1 MDFNPVQYNLENEER
16 RLLEYLSPALRQVL
30 DFQQINAAS
39 EPEIRLAW
47 QALSRVL
54 GNQFL
59 AEADA
64 AGLAVWERELGIYP
78 KAGDGLA
85 VRRARIKAAWLR
97 KPPYTL
103 RWLREWLDGVCGAG
117 NYSVGVQD
125 YTINI
130 VLEYDRLNEPSVLL
144 RDILELLR
152 PLRPSQMLVQPAMTA
167 EAVFPEYLNQKL
179 LLPSVQMA
187 FYFFNQPNDVTLLNG
202 RRTLDGSW
210 RLDQAFRGVV
220 MQTVKLVLP
229 WREQFRPMAA
239 GSLLAPEIKLPNHNR
254 AFWPKVNFVSRMFNQ
269 NAGGSKSLGI
279 NSRFASGQPEAQ
291 GGSLTRDTMW
301 RLDGE
306 MSLNGSKKLNAA
318 IVTEEL

>member
-16 RLLEYLSPALRQVL
+16 RLLEYLPPALRQVL

-152 PLRPSQMLVQPAMTA
+152 PLRPSQMLVQPAMTV

-179 LLPSVQMA
+179 LLPSVQIL
-187 FYFFNQPNDVTLLNG
+187 FQPAKRCDPAKRTAHLG
-202 RRTLDGSW
+202 R
-210 RLDQAFRGVV
+210 
-220 MQTVKLVLP
+220 
-229 WREQFRPMAA
+229 
-239 GSLLAPEIKLPNHNR
+239 
-254 AFWPKVNFVSRMFNQ
+254 
-269 NAGGSKSLGI
+269 
-279 NSRFASGQPEAQ
+279 
-291 GGSLTRDTMW
+291 
-301 RLDGE
+301 
-306 MSLNGSKKLNAA
+306 
-318 IVTEEL
+318 